1 MKIFQETIAI
11 KNLKRGI
18 HLITHQ
24 IIDSISDLKLIKKG
38 TMHLFL
44 QHTSASLT
52 INENFDQTVRKD
64 MIAYFNKIVPE
75 QEPYFKHNFEGD
87 DDMPA
92 HIKST
97 IIGNELSIPITN
109 GSLNLGTWQGIYLY
123 EHRNTPRT
131 RNIVVTIFGF

>member
-24 IIDSISDLKLIKKG
+24 ITDSISDLKLIKKG

-92 HIKST
+92 HIKTT

-123 EHRNTPRT
+123 EHRNIPRT

>member
-1 MKIFQETIAI
+1 MKVFQEIVVF

-18 HLITHQ
+18 HLITPK
-24 IIDSISDLKLIKKG
+24 IINSVSKLELIEKG

-52 INENFDQTVRKD
+52 INENFDQTVRTD
-64 MIAYFNKIVPE
+64 MTTYFNKIVPE
-75 QEPYFKHNFEGD
+75 QEPYFKHKLEGD

-97 IIGNELSIPITN
+97 IIGNQLTIPITKGN
-109 GSLNLGTWQGIYLY
+109 LNLGSWQGIYLY
-123 EHRNTPRT
+123 EHRNNPRS
-131 RNIVVTIFGF
+131 RNIVVTILGF

>member
-1 MKIFQETIAI
+1 MKVFQEIVVF

-18 HLITHQ
+18 HLITPQ
-24 IIDSISDLKLIKKG
+24 IINSISELELIEKG

-52 INENFDQTVRKD
+52 INENFDQTVRND
-64 MIAYFNKIVPE
+64 MTAYFNKIVPE
-75 QEPYFKHNFEGD
+75 QEPYFKHKLEGD

-97 IIGNELSIPITN
+97 IIGNQLTIPITN
-109 GSLNLGTWQGIYLY
+109 GNLNLGSWQGIYLY
-123 EHRNTPRT
+123 EHRNAPLS
-131 RNIVVTIFGF
+131 RNIVVTILGF

>member
-24 IIDSISDLKLIKKG
+24 IIESISDLKLIEKG

-64 MIAYFNKIVPE
+64 MTAYFNKIVPE

>member
-1 MKIFQETIAI
+1 
-11 KNLKRGI
+11 
-18 HLITHQ
+18 
-24 IIDSISDLKLIKKG
+24 
-38 TMHLFL
+38 
-44 QHTSASLT
+44 
-52 INENFDQTVRKD
+52 

>member
-1 MKIFQETIAI
+1 MKIFQKTIAI

-24 IIDSISDLKLIKKG
+24 ITESISDLKLIEKG

-52 INENFDQTVRKD
+52 INENFDQTVRTD
-64 MIAYFNKIVPE
+64 MTTYFNKIVPE
-75 QEPYFKHNFEGD
+75 QEPYFKHRLEGD

-97 IIGNELSIPITN
+97 IIGNQLTIPITKGN
-109 GSLNLGTWQGIYLY
+109 LNLGRWQGIYLY
-123 EHRNTPRT
+123 EHRNDPRS
-131 RNIVVTIFGF
+131 RNIVVTILGF

>member
-1 MKIFQETIAI
+1 MKVFQEIVVF

-18 HLITHQ
+18 HLITPK
-24 IIDSISDLKLIKKG
+24 IINSVSKLELIEKG

-52 INENFDQTVRKD
+52 INENFDQTVRTD
-64 MIAYFNKIVPE
+64 MTTYFNKIVPE
-75 QEPYFKHNFEGD
+75 QEPYFKHRFEGD

-97 IIGNELSIPITN
+97 IIGNQLTIPITKGN
-109 GSLNLGTWQGIYLY
+109 LNLGRWQGIYLY
-123 EHRNTPRT
+123 EHRNDPRS
-131 RNIVVTIFGF
+131 RNIVVTILGF

>member
-1 MKIFQETIAI
+1 LKIFQETIAI

-18 HLITHQ
+18 HLITQQ
-24 IIDSISDLKLIKKG
+24 ITESISDLKIIKKG

-64 MIAYFNKIVPE
+64 MTAYFNKIVPE
-75 QEPYFKHNFEGD
+75 QEIYFKHNFEGD

-97 IIGNELSIPITN
+97 IIGNELTIPITN
-109 GSLNLGTWQGIYLY
+109 GNLNLGTWQGIYLY
-123 EHRNTPRT
+123 EHRNAPRT
-131 RNIVVTIFGF
+131 RNIVVTILGF

>member
-1 MKIFQETIAI
+1 LKIFQETIEI

-24 IIDSISDLKLIKKG
+24 IIESVSDLKLIEKG

-97 IIGNELSIPITN
+97 MIGNELTIPITN
-109 GSLNLGTWQGIYLY
+109 GSLNLGTWQGIYLC
-123 EHRNTPRT
+123 EHRNDPRK

>member
-1 MKIFQETIAI
+1 MKVFQEIVVF

-18 HLITHQ
+18 HLITPK
-24 IIDSISDLKLIKKG
+24 IINSVSKLELIEKG

-52 INENFDQTVRKD
+52 INENFDQTVRTD
-64 MIAYFNKIVPE
+64 MTTYFNKIVPE
-75 QEPYFKHNFEGD
+75 QEPYFKHRLEGD

-97 IIGNELSIPITN
+97 IIGNQLTIPITKGN
-109 GSLNLGTWQGIYLY
+109 LNLGRWQGIYLY
-123 EHRNTPRT
+123 EHRNDPRS
-131 RNIVVTIFGF
+131 RNIVVTILGF

>member
-1 MKIFQETIAI
+1 LKVFQEIVVF

-18 HLITHQ
+18 HLITPK
-24 IIDSISDLKLIKKG
+24 IINSVSKLELIEKG

-52 INENFDQTVRKD
+52 INENFDQTVRND
-64 MIAYFNKIVPE
+64 MTAYFNKIVPE
-75 QEPYFKHNFEGD
+75 QEPYFKHKLEGD

-97 IIGNELSIPITN
+97 IIGNQLTIPITKGN
-109 GSLNLGTWQGIYLY
+109 LNLGSWQGIYLY
-123 EHRNTPRT
+123 EHRNNPRS
-131 RNIVVTIFGF
+131 RNIVVTILGF

>member
-1 MKIFQETIAI
+1 MKIFQETISI

-18 HLITHQ
+18 HLITNQ
-24 IIDSISDLKLIKKG
+24 ITENISEIKLIEKG

-52 INENFDQTVRKD
+52 INENFDQTVRSD
-64 MIAYFNKIVPE
+64 MTTYFNKMVPE
-75 QEPYFKHNFEGD
+75 QESYFKHNFEGD

-97 IIGNELSIPITN
+97 IIGNELTIPITN
-109 GSLNLGTWQGIYLY
+109 GSLNLGAWQGIFLY

-131 RNIVVTIFGF
+131 RNIVITIFGF